1 LCKLYTDVYTRI
13 TLIASIYNNKEALQG
28 IEGGVPFRMSIFLL
42 HVAVVILE
50 RKAFLSRFRG
60 ILCGYFL
67 GHVAHWNFLPWQGL
81 NKGSSLG
88 GSIIVLVHL

>member
-1 LCKLYTDVYTRI
+1 MK
-13 TLIASIYNNKEALQG
+13 
-28 IEGGVPFRMSIFLL
+28 GGGGSMSHVDFL
-42 HVAVVILE
+42 HVAVGILE

-81 NKGSSLG
+81 NEGSSLG